1 MRTAV
6 DTGTVQEYMACLS
19 EKVRRLINAYDME
32 ETREMICEAMKE
44 YPDAA
49 QPHNLLGILMETQGN
64 HVSAMKHFRAAR
76 VLDPTFLPARE
87 NMENF
92 GSFSKPGAPAYT
104 MEDCGKQG
112 KKERFKIEYDENG
125 AGHVVKRSSE
135 KPGFFH

>member
-64 HVSAMKHFRAAR
+64 HVSAMKHFRRPGCWIPPSFRQEKTWRISAAF
-76 VLDPTFLPARE
+76 PNRE
-87 NMENF
+87 PLHTPWKTVGNREKKNALKLNMM
-92 GSFSKPGAPAYT
+92 KTAQA
-104 MEDCGKQG
+104 MW
-112 KKERFKIEYDENG
+112 
-125 AGHVVKRSSE
+125 
-135 KPGFFH
+135 

>member
-49 QPHNLLGILMETQGN
+49 
-64 HVSAMKHFRAAR
+64 
-76 VLDPTFLPARE
+76 PA
-87 NMENF
+87 
-92 GSFSKPGAPAYT
+92 P
-104 MEDCGKQG
+104 
-112 KKERFKIEYDENG
+112 
-125 AGHVVKRSSE
+125 
-135 KPGFFH
+135 

>member
-49 QPHNLLGILMETQGN
+49 QGAGRESVI
-64 HVSAMKHFRAAR
+64 SHFRR
-76 VLDPTFLPARE
+76 WRLP
-87 NMENF
+87 
-92 GSFSKPGAPAYT
+92 SVY
-104 MEDCGKQG
+104 
-112 KKERFKIEYDENG
+112 
-125 AGHVVKRSSE
+125 
-135 KPGFFH
+135 

>member
-64 HVSAMKHFRAAR
+64 HVSAMKHFRAAW

-92 GSFSKPGAPAYT
+92 GQLFQTWSPCIHHGRLWET
-104 MEDCGKQG
+104 GE
-112 KKERFKIEYDENG
+112 KKNALKLNMTKT
-125 AGHVVKRSSE
+125 AQAMW
-135 KPGFFH
+135 

>member
-49 QPHNLLGILMETQGN
+49 QPFRQEKTWRISAAFPNREPLHTPWKTVGN
-64 HVSAMKHFRAAR
+64 REKKNALKLNMTKTAQAMW
-76 VLDPTFLPARE
+76 
-87 NMENF
+87 
-92 GSFSKPGAPAYT
+92 
-104 MEDCGKQG
+104 
-112 KKERFKIEYDENG
+112 
-125 AGHVVKRSSE
+125 
-135 KPGFFH
+135 

>member
-49 QPHNLLGILMETQGN
+49 QPHNLLGILFPGMDSRFAKALSLGDAET
-64 HVSAMKHFRAAR
+64 
-76 VLDPTFLPARE
+76 
-87 NMENF
+87 
-92 GSFSKPGAPAYT
+92 
-104 MEDCGKQG
+104 
-112 KKERFKIEYDENG
+112 
-125 AGHVVKRSSE
+125 
-135 KPGFFH
+135 GFIHIQSDDLGRTK